1 MVHSFAIILQSDKGR
16 KDWTYDQSN
25 GLVGLDLR
33 NVFLVPNEWRAEQI
47 WELMN
52 TFLENVFIVFFLIEV

>member
-1 MVHSFAIILQSDKGR
+1 MILQSDKGK

-33 NVFLVPNEWRAEQI
+33 NVFLVPNEWRPEQI
-47 WELMN
+47 WGVDEY
-52 TFLENVFIVFFLIEV
+52 FPGKFFFLIEV

>member
-1 MVHSFAIILQSDKGR
+1 MILQSDKGK

-33 NVFLVPNEWRAEQI
+33 NVFLVPNEWRPEQI
-47 WELMN
+47 WGVDEY
-52 TFLENVFIVFFLIEV
+52 FPGKFFFF

>member
-1 MVHSFAIILQSDKGR
+1 MVHGFVIILQSDKGR

-33 NVFLVPNEWRAEQI
+33 NVFLVQMSE
-47 WELMN
+47 ELSKSGS
-52 TFLENVFIVFFLIEV
+52 